1 MDKNKIMDKII
12 SLRFDIDNYMEDRDY
27 GKVAEI
33 RKMIS
38 RLESSLRDCK

>member
-1 MDKNKIMDKII
+1 MDKNKVIDKIV

-27 GKVAEI
+27 RKVAEI

-38 RLESSLRDCK
+38 NLESSLRDCK